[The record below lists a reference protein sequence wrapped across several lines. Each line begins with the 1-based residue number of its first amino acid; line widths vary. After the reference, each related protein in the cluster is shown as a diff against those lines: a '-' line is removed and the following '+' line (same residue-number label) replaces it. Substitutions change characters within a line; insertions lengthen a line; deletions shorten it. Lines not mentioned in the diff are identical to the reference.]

1 MVAALI
7 KMVGWMQENRGDDQ
21 GPGSP
26 RPRRMSQ
33 AQKQVTG
40 NRKPDTSFLFSGQEL
55 GFAHHNLGGLTSQQI
70 LEAGL
75 QLCFR
80 LYLKV

>member
-7 KMVGWMQENRGDDQ
+7 KMVGWMQENRGYDQ

-26 RPRRMSQ
+26 RPRKTSQ

-40 NRKPDTSFLFSGQEL
+40 NRKPDASFLFSGQEL
-55 GFAHHNLGGLTSQQI
+55 GFAHHNLGSLTSQQI

-80 LYLKV
+80 LCLKV

>member
-7 KMVGWMQENRGDDQ
+7 KMVGWMQENRGYDQ

-26 RPRRMSQ
+26 RPRKMSQ
-33 AQKQVTG
+33 AQKRVTG
-40 NRKPDTSFLFSGQEL
+40 NRKPDASFLFSGQEL
-55 GFAHHNLGGLTSQQI
+55 GFAHHNLGSLTSQQI

-80 LYLKV
+80 LCLKV